1 MDILAGMLTMPLTPL
16 AIPKDK
22 LQIALRAC
30 ALIGN
35 QWRDLMA
42 ASGNAARKLYDSYA
56 TLWGLINEC
65 HERGIKKYDLFGVDP
80 QGNKGVWD
88 FKRGTVAEALEYLEE
103 WDCAS
108 SELLRIGVSFVL
120 KHRGGGA

>member
-30 ALIGN
+30 ALLGD
-35 QWRDLMA
+35 QGWDLMA
-42 ASGNAARKLYDSYA
+42 ASRNAARKVYDSYA
-56 TLWGLINEC
+56 RLWGLINEC

-88 FKRGTVAEALEYLEE
+88 FKRGTVAEALEYLGE
-103 WDCAS
+103 WECAS
-108 SELLRIGVSFVL
+108 SELLRIGVNFVL